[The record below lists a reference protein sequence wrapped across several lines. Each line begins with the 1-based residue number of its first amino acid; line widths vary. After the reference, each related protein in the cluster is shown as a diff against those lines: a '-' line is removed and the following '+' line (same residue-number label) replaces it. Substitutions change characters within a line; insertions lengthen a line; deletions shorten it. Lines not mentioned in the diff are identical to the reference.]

1 MSTSPDN
8 GEKDK
13 GFVRGG
19 QHGGGLFPE
28 KKDKYEMPFD
38 KGDGTGYFDFKG
50 GLPYENNE
58 KGGKKVLIYLY
69 ISFLV

>member
-1 MSTSPDN
+1 MKAVS
-8 GEKDK
+8 
-13 GFVRGG
+13 
-19 QHGGGLFPE
+19 FPK

-38 KGDGTGYFDFKG
+38 KGDGTRCFDFKE
-50 GLPYENNE
+50 GLPCENNE